1 MSNQAEIE
9 IRRKIKAMEIGD
21 KITLPVPQ
29 GMAQL
34 IPRQIMRCARGWVLP
49 VSLDEAPGS
58 ITVTRLAE
66 WPKVLRYPELD
77 ALEVGGSH
85 LYQLPPQMH
94 QRVRQAASFINKG
107 GKVRLACTVEGDHI
121 RVTRLPMTDA
131 EAQACPP
138 IKLPERAT
146 RWGLDRLA
154 TEPSLVFEIEPRDH
168 HKLRLACTSKAK
180 ATGWTIRCRI
190 QDDGTM
196 KVYRTDAGAPAAAP
210 PPPAIT
216 QP

>member
-1 MSNQAEIE
+1 MSDQNEIE
-9 IRRKIKAMEIGD
+9 IRRKIKSMELGQQ
-21 KITLPVPQ
+21 ITIPVPV
-29 GMAQL
+29 GRAQL
-34 IPRQIMRCARGWVLP
+34 IQRQILRCARGWVLP
-49 VSLDEAPGS
+49 VVLDEAPGS
-58 ITVTRLAE
+58 ITVTRVAE

-77 ALEVGGSH
+77 ALAIGGSH
-85 LYQLPPQMH
+85 LYQLPATMH

-107 GKVRLACTVEGDHI
+107 GKVRLACTVEGGHI
-121 RVTRLPMTDA
+121 RVTRLPMTEA
-131 EAQACPP
+131 EALACPP
-138 IKLPERAT
+138 IKLPARAT

-154 TEPSLVFEIEPRDH
+154 TEPSLVFEIEPRDQ

-196 KVYRTDAGAPAAAP
+196 KVYRTDAGAPQ
-210 PPPAIT
+210 PPAIK